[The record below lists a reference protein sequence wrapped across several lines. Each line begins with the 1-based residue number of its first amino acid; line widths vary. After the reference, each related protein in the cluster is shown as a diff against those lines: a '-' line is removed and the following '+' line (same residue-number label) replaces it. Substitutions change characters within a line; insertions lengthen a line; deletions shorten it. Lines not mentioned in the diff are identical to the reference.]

1 MRLFPISLFCWQKAT
16 MPYVSGRM
24 KYNLGETNG
33 LSEQHSLVARI
44 TNVNFYDYT
53 AQHRHPQLKHL
64 QLKHTD
70 PYERRYA
77 NPYEHL
83 QRLSQQILK
92 IDEIITGVSLLTGT
106 VASLKA
112 Q

>member
-44 TNVNFYDYT
+44 TNVNFFMIIQYNIDTHNSNTYNSST
-53 AQHRHPQLKHL
+53 LTPMNE
-64 QLKHTD
+64 HT
-70 PYERRYA
+70 
-77 NPYEHL
+77 
-83 QRLSQQILK
+83 QIP
-92 IDEIITGVSLLTGT
+92 ISIFED
-106 VASLKA
+106 
-112 Q
+112 